1 MSLGTLFLV
10 SESHHCFGYTR
21 QAWKPFQNRML
32 DPALEGIHSIPSRN
46 GIPVDGRID
55 YDVLGDV
62 YKYVFGKRFDLAF
75 WARGTPFI

>member
-1 MSLGTLFLV
+1 MELFSWFPKAIIVLGIHDKLGHLTKTA
-10 SESHHCFGYTR
+10 CI
-21 QAWKPFQNRML
+21 
-32 DPALEGIHSIPSRN
+32 DPVLEGNHSIPSRN